1 MSAIAEARVNAG
13 WQHMKRRTSVSS
25 SSGAVS
31 IAVHSVAVSASK
43 ANSLSRRRRAI
54 SVNTP
59 DERYAVLLP
68 FIQEGLELGEKAIH
82 TVDPRRRQEHLGR
95 NSSFAQF
102 RVHTA
107 WTAAYATRRISSG
120 GSALRWTTVSETVVA
135 VSRALRDVKLLRQAA
150 VLRTRAFL
158 RLVRSKA
165 NEKPLQPAS
174 PLP

>member
-1 MSAIAEARVNAG
+1 MEPRLDRV
-13 WQHMKRRTSVSS
+13 HSLRLVDMPRIDRRTDRTNYPVRLA
-25 SSGAVS
+25 GTDLG
-31 IAVHSVAVSASK
+31 K
-43 ANSLSRRRRAI
+43 RAHI
-54 SVNTP
+54 CGFFNTP
-59 DERYAVLLP
+59 DEQYAVLLP
-68 FIQEGLELGEKAIH
+68 FIQEALELGEKAIH

-165 NEKPLQPAS
+165 NKKPLQPAS

>member
-82 TVDPRRRQEHLGR
+82 TVDPRRREEHLERLASAGIDNYALQQR
-95 NSSFAQF
+95 GQF
-102 RVHTA
+102 ELRY
-107 WTAAYATRRISSG
+107 AYIK
-120 GSALRWTTVSETVVA
+120 E
-135 VSRALRDVKLLRQAA
+135 
-150 VLRTRAFL
+150 
-158 RLVRSKA
+158 RSHA
-165 NEKPLQPAS
+165 RFRPM
-174 PLP
+174 